1 MSFEQTKLIA
11 LIVGLTLI
19 SGLAD
24 AQGAIHTAKSWQGDR
39 LIWAEVGKAVL
50 GFAIGISTF
59 FIVIKY
65 MNALGIVAPEIQT
78 ITWFSMMIVGVA
90 LFSGAFFTWQ
100 WTEQM
105 VAAGVLVGIG
115 WLLFRT
121 GG

>member
-1 MSFEQTKLIA
+1 MSFEQTKLLL
-11 LIVGLTLI
+11 LILGLTLI

-24 AQGAIHTAKSWQGDR
+24 AQGAIHAAKIWQGDK

-50 GFAIGISTF
+50 GFTIGISTF

-90 LFSGAFFTWQ
+90 LFSGAFFTWR
-100 WTEQM
+100 WTEQA
-105 VAAGVLVGIG
+105 VAVGVLAGIG

>member
-1 MSFEQTKLIA
+1 MSFEQTKLIL
-11 LIVGLTLI
+11 LIIVLTLI

-24 AQGAIHTAKSWQGDR
+24 AQGAIHAAKIWQGDK

-50 GFAIGISTF
+50 GFTIGISTF

-100 WTEQM
+100 WTEQA
-105 VAAGVLVGIG
+105 VAVGVLAGIG

>member
-1 MSFEQTKLIA
+1 MSFEQTKLIL
-11 LIVGLTLI
+11 LIFGLTLA

-24 AQGAIHTAKSWQGDR
+24 AQGAIHAAKIWQDDR
-39 LIWAEVGKAVL
+39 LIWPEVGKAVL
-50 GFAIGISTF
+50 GFAVGITLF
-59 FIVIKY
+59 FIVVKY

-90 LFSGAFFTWQ
+90 LFNGAFFTWQ
-100 WTEQM
+100 WSEQV
-105 VAAGVLVGIG
+105 VAVGVLAGIG

>member
-1 MSFEQTKLIA
+1 MSFEYIKPILFI
-11 LIVGLTLI
+11 IGLTLV

-24 AQGAIHTAKSWQGDR
+24 AQGAIHAAKIWQGDK
-39 LIWAEVGKAVL
+39 LVWVEVGKSVL
-50 GFAIGISTF
+50 GFTVGISTF

-65 MNALGIVAPEIQT
+65 MNQLGIIAPEIQT

-100 WTEQM
+100 WTEQV
-105 VAAGVLVGIG
+105 VAVGVLAGIG